1 MLLYLSLVGIFLSVL
16 LLYFNARRNASTV
29 YLGIFFLLVS
39 LYGINQYILLESGS
53 VFLISI
59 LATNITFLHYLIGP
73 MLYWYIRSVLT
84 DSSKL
89 KIRDLFHLLPMLV
102 YLIAALPYMFSSY
115 SFKVEIAKAIVEDLG
130 VLSRYNFTFL
140 SEIFSNTIIYL
151 SRPVLILAYTLGSI
165 ILYIKYVIFRKGLMV
180 FPKQSFMTKWLS
192 ALLVFQLMLIISYL
206 ISLFLTFVNSSDV
219 LFTVNYLQILSA
231 VGLIGLLISPFF
243 FPGILYGMPRL
254 PANAI
259 LLPEAEETDP
269 LQFREKKTIHYF
281 ESEYIQTIEQKADSC
296 MLELQPFLQPDLN
309 MAQFAYTIQIPVH
322 HLAYYFRE
330 VKKQSFSD
338 YRNKWRIE
346 NAKKLISEGK
356 ASGITLEAIGLQSGF
371 TTRNTFL
378 TAFKR
383 AEGISPNTFLMQISK

>member
-1 MLLYLSLVGIFLSVL
+1 MLLYLSLIGIFLSVL
-16 LLYFNARRNASTV
+16 LLYFNARRNTSTV
-29 YLGIFFLLVS
+29 YLGFFFLLVS
-39 LYGINQYILLESGS
+39 LYGINQHILLQSGS

-59 LATNITFLHYLIGP
+59 FATNITFLHYLTGP

-84 DSSKL
+84 DSARL
-89 KIRDLFHLLPMLV
+89 KKRDLFHLLPMLV
-102 YLIAALPYMFSSY
+102 YLIAALPYMFSPY
-115 SFKVEIAKAIVEDLG
+115 SFKVEIAKAIVQDLG

-165 ILYIKYVIFRKGLMV
+165 VLYLRYVINRKGLAV
-180 FPKQSFMTKWLS
+180 FSRQNFMTKWLS
-192 ALLVFQLMLIISYL
+192 ALLAFQLMLIISYL

-219 LFTVNYLQILSA
+219 LFTVNYLQIVSA
-231 VGLIGLLISPFF
+231 TGLIGLLVSPFF

-254 PANAI
+254 PVIAI
-259 LLPEAEETDP
+259 ALPDAEGMSAMRND
-269 LQFREKKTIHYF
+269 EKKAIFNF
-281 ESEYIQTIEQKADSC
+281 ESEYITAIGQKSDSC

-309 MAQFAYTIQIPVH
+309 MAQFAVTIQIPVH

-338 YRNKWRIE
+338 YRNKWRIDT
-346 NAKKLISEGK
+346 AKKLISEGK
-356 ASGITLEAIGLQSGF
+356 ASGLTLEAIGLQSGF
-371 TTRNTFL
+371 ATRNTFL

-383 AEGISPNTFLMQISK
+383 SEGISPNTFVAQISK